1 MAHICICL
9 CTFKRPQLL
18 AVTLARL
25 RDLETGG
32 KFTYSIVVADNDRAE
47 SGRATVGEFARTSGI
62 ETVYGVEPEQ
72 NISLARNKALE
83 LARGDYIAWIDDDEF
98 PERNWLLTFFNALQS
113 SGVDGVLGPVKPVF
127 ETPPP
132 EWIVRGRFFEKGKHE
147 SGARLEWYQTST
159 ANVLVKR
166 EILTGLSEPFRRQF
180 GSGCEDQDFFRRMTQ
195 AGRKFVWCNEAVVSE
210 IVPPTRWT
218 RKYLWRRAW
227 LRGQNNRHFAD
238 ARSVV
243 KSLIAVPLY
252 VILLP
257 FLLLAGQH
265 LFVKFLMKIGDHA
278 GKLSGVTGLKFM
290 GDKYVSG

>member
-18 AVTLARL
+18 AVTLTHL
-25 RDLETGG
+25 RGLETGG
-32 KFTYSIVVADNDRAE
+32 RFTYSIVVADNDRAE
-47 SGRATVGEFARTSGI
+47 SGRATVEEYARTSGV

-98 PERNWLLTFFNALQS
+98 PDRNWLLVFFNALQS
-113 SGVDGVLGPVKPVF
+113 SGADGVLGPVKPVF

-132 EWIVRGRFFEKGKHE
+132 AWIVRGRFFEKGKHA
-147 SGARLEWYQTST
+147 SGAKLEWYQTST

-166 EILTGLSEPFRRQF
+166 EILAGLAEPFRRQF
-180 GSGCEDQDFFRRMTQ
+180 GSGCEDQDFFQRMTR

-227 LRGQNNRHFAD
+227 LRGQNYRHLAD
-238 ARSVV
+238 ARGIV

-252 VILLP
+252 VIVLP

-265 LFVKFLMKIGDHA
+265 VFVKFLMKIGDHA
-278 GKLSGVTGLKFM
+278 GKLTGVAGLKFM
-290 GDKYVSG
+290 GEKYHAG

>member
-18 AVTLARL
+18 AVTLGHL
-25 RDLETGG
+25 RGLETGG

-47 SGRATVGEFARTSGI
+47 SGRTTVEEFIRTSGVQ
-62 ETVYGVEPEQ
+62 TAYCVEPVQ

-83 LARGDYIAWIDDDEF
+83 FATGDYIAWIDDDEF
-98 PERNWLLTFFNALQS
+98 PEKNWLLNFFNALLT
-113 SGVDGVLGPVKPVF
+113 SGADGVLGPVRPVF
-127 ETPPP
+127 EAAPP

-147 SGARLEWYQTST
+147 SGDKLEWYQTST
-159 ANVLVKR
+159 ANALVKR
-166 EILTGLSEPFRRQF
+166 EILADLDEPFRRQF

-195 AGRKFVWCNEAVVSE
+195 SGRKFVWSNEAVVSE

-238 ARSVV
+238 AKGII

-257 FLLLAGQH
+257 FLLLGGQH

-278 GKLSGVTGLKFM
+278 GKLTGVIGLKFM